1 MTQVA
6 GKAATRTLSTIL
18 GHRITVFAND
28 YIGKK
33 IARTGLYEREP
44 LEFLLQ
50 LMQNIDDAV
59 VLDVGA
65 NIGNHALAFSTRA
78 GQVHAFEPL
87 PEAWSLLE
95 QNIRQNS
102 IGNIKAHPFALSDE
116 TGASTLYRN
125 RSGNVGGSSFDEQG
139 GTVEAIT
146 VHKKIGDQVVE
157 ELGLHRIDLVKI
169 DVEGHELYVLNGL
182 VRTLEKFHPCIVMEW
197 TDPSS
202 IGRLRGSDVMR
213 FLQNE
218 YSIYVLGTKHERG
231 YWHGRRFAWIKR
243 KLTRLFR
250 RPFPLLYEFD
260 PTRIYKNLLLV
271 PKGKEHLLPKQDFLD
286 RHRNPI

>member
-6 GKAATRTLSTIL
+6 GKSATRTLPTIL

-44 LEFLLQ
+44 LEFLLE
-50 LMQNIDDAV
+50 LLQNIDDAV

-87 PEAWSLLE
+87 PEACSLLE

-102 IGNIKAHPFALSDE
+102 IGNIKAHPFALSDA
-116 TGASTLYRN
+116 TGMSTLYRN
-125 RSGNVGGSSFDEQG
+125 RSGNVGGSSFDQPG
-139 GTVEAIT
+139 GTGEAVT
-146 VHKKIGDQVVE
+146 VHKKIGDRVVE
-157 ELGLHRIDLVKI
+157 ELGLDRIDLVKI
-169 DVEGHELYVLNGL
+169 DVEGHELYALNGL
-182 VRTLEKFHPCIVMEW
+182 MRTLEKFHPCIVMEW
-197 TDPSS
+197 TDPVS
-202 IGRLRGSDVMR
+202 IERLRGSDMMR

-218 YSIYVLGTKHERG
+218 YHIYVLGTKHERG
-231 YWHGRRFAWIKR
+231 YWHGRRFAWVRR

-250 RPFPLLYEFD
+250 RPFPLLYDFD

-271 PKGKEHLLPKQDFLD
+271 PKGKEHIVPKQDFLD

>member
-6 GKAATRTLSTIL
+6 GKTATRTLSTIL

-50 LMQNIDDAV
+50 LLQNIDDAV

-102 IGNIKAHPFALSDE
+102 IGNINAHPFALSDE
-116 TGASTLYRN
+116 TGTSTLYRN

-139 GTVEAIT
+139 AAAEAVT
-146 VHKKIGDQVVE
+146 VHKKTGDQVVE

-182 VRTLEKFHPCIVMEW
+182 MRALEKFHPCIVMEW
-197 TDPSS
+197 TDPVS
-202 IGRLRGSDVMR
+202 IDRLRGSDVMR

-218 YSIYVLGTKHERG
+218 YNIDVLGTKHERG
-231 YWHGRRFAWIKR
+231 YWHGRRFAWVRR

-271 PKGKEHLLPKQDFLD
+271 PKGKEHLLPKQDFLG
-286 RHRNPI
+286 RLRNPI